1 VLVGLGVAGLAY
13 GAIYAKT
20 RVIIVDSIMVFLLGV
35 PLIYTLVLLI
45 QIPLLAFGLVP
56 FSAHTYFATSILGA
70 LVGTGL
76 GVLWNLKGT
85 FSKASESTDDE
96 QFDMQRWF
104 FDGVS
109 FRTAIA
115 FVIAAFFVVPQPKPA
130 ALITLGVA
138 WGVVAAAVQ
147 LVFTVLVDHESV
159 RKGWLRIVIVE
170 ILVVLILLV
179 GLLTN
184 IPHLLIM
191 SQTLELGLSA
201 ALACAMTYGLV
212 YLSVT
217 ATTLL
222 RAKETTT
229 AARAVERSTSSKDDV
244 SPHQLTPGSD
254 ATTPPMPSKAAA
266 IGGLTWRYTAVDV
279 RT

>member
-1 VLVGLGVAGLAY
+1 VVVGLGVAGLVY
-13 GAIYAKT
+13 GMTYAKT

-35 PLIYTLVLLI
+35 PLIYTLVLFI
-45 QIPLLAFGLVP
+45 QIPLLAFGLVQ
-56 FSAHTYFATSILGA
+56 FSAHTYFVTSILGA

-76 GVLWNLKGT
+76 CVLWNLKGT

-96 QFDMQRWF
+96 RFDIERWF

-109 FRTAIA
+109 WRTAIA
-115 FVIAAFFVVPQPKPA
+115 FVIAASFVIPKPKPA

-138 WGVVAAAVQ
+138 WGVVAAVVQ

-159 RKGWLRIVIVE
+159 RKGWLRIVMVE
-170 ILVVLILLV
+170 ILVVLILLF

-184 IPHLLIM
+184 IPHLPMMI
-191 SQTLELGLSA
+191 QALELGLSA

-212 YLSVT
+212 YLSTT
-217 ATTLL
+217 AITLL

-229 AARAVERSTSSKDDV
+229 AARARRASHIK
-244 SPHQLTPGSD
+244 
-254 ATTPPMPSKAAA
+254 
-266 IGGLTWRYTAVDV
+266 
-279 RT
+279 